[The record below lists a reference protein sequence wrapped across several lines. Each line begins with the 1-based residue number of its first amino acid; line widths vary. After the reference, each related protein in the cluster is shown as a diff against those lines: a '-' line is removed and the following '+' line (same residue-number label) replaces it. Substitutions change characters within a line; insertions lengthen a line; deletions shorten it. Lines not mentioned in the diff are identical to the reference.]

1 MVQNMNPLK
10 GKGLIL
16 LRLLNELLR
25 RLPKSKT
32 EDVVFCGRILTF
44 LSSSYPLGEKS
55 GVNLRGN
62 YNTGKV
68 TSYEMSSKAPTPAPE
83 VVGEINK
90 VEELV
95 IEDDTSHM
103 EVDVDQSPFYSRSV
117 IAIEVIILSMR

>member
-1 MVQNMNPLK
+1 MNPLK

-68 TSYEMSSKAPTPAPE
+68 TSFDTTGSKLSTPVPRGG
-83 VVGEINK
+83 VEIK
-90 VEELV
+90 
-95 IEDDTSHM
+95 
-103 EVDVDQSPFYSRSV
+103 EVDEIIIGDEPIKMDVDVEKGLSLPFRRGS
-117 IAIEVIILSMR
+117 